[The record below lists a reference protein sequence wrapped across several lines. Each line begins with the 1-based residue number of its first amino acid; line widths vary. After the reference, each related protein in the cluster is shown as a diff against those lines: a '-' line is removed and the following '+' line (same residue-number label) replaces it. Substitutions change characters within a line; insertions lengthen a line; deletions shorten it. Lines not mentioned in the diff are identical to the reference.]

1 MLYRLDYSETKN
13 KQNREHSFSIWPL
26 YILPKKW
33 EININTFDY
42 YVGFFTTKIWDHT
55 VKINLKEKWNT
66 INIASQKLC
75 LHKRNFQINRTYLG
89 IVFQQNFKH
98 FLNICIMWSFS
109 VVEICWKTMS
119 KIGIEKHNKQWYI
132 ISECVEFW
140 KHFWDSIIRWN
151 SISSFAIFFICKE
164 KLLRHISFFYKT
176 QIIHFYLDS
185 PFSFWLKNNI
195 ILVTL
200 VSAVPIV

>member
-1 MLYRLDYSETKN
+1 MLLVYIFKAVIWCCNFDVSMYIKHILQKNDKIKIKMLYRLDYSETKN

-55 VKINLKEKWNT
+55 VKTNLKEKWNT

-98 FLNICIMWSFS
+98 F
-109 VVEICWKTMS
+109 
-119 KIGIEKHNKQWYI
+119 
-132 ISECVEFW
+132 
-140 KHFWDSIIRWN
+140 
-151 SISSFAIFFICKE
+151 
-164 KLLRHISFFYKT
+164 
-176 QIIHFYLDS
+176 
-185 PFSFWLKNNI
+185 
-195 ILVTL
+195 
-200 VSAVPIV
+200 